1 VSETDRDLT
10 LTALK
15 RAVADYHRR
24 FMQPPPFVP
33 GETPVP
39 VSGKVFDHEEL
50 QLLVEASLDGW
61 WTEGRFT
68 QQAGAQLADFLGTR
82 DVMLCNS
89 GSSANLL
96 ALTAFTS
103 RLFGERRL
111 RPGDEVIGVAAG
123 FPTTIAPTIQTGCV
137 PVLLDIEL
145 ETYNVDVARLEEA
158 VSPRTRAIMLAH
170 TLGNPWNVEAVTAV
184 ARKHDLWL
192 IEDCCDAL
200 GATWR
205 DEMVGSFGDVATLS
219 FYPAHQMTCGE
230 GGAVF
235 SRNTRVKRTVESF
248 RDWGRD
254 CYCSP
259 GKENTCGKRFG
270 WQLGDLPSGYDHKYI
285 YSHIGYNLK
294 TTDLQGALLIAQL
307 KKLPGFIAARRR
319 NWARLRAAFERY
331 EEWLIL
337 PRGTAGSDPSWF
349 GFVIT
354 VREGAPFTRA
364 ELVAHL
370 ESRKIATRMLFAG
383 NMARQP
389 AFEGVEHRVG
399 GELANTDRVMRDTF
413 WIGVWPGLSD
423 AMLDWVE
430 QSVADFMQARRSGP
444 IRHGSF
450 GDRNKRRLVRFRPE

>member
-1 VSETDRDLT
+1 MSAPDRDA
-10 LTALK
+10 ALAAL
-15 RAVADYHRR
+15 RGQVADYYDR
-24 FMQPPPFVP
+24 FMRRGPFVP

-68 QQAGAQLADFLGTR
+68 QQAAAELGAFLGTR

-96 ALTAFTS
+96 ALTAFS
-103 RLFGERRL
+103 SPLFRERRL
-111 RPGDEVIGVAAG
+111 REGDEVIGVAAG
-123 FPTTIAPTIQTGCV
+123 FPTTVAPVIQNRCV

-145 ETYNVDVARLEEA
+145 GTYNVDAARLEEA
-158 VSPRTRAIMLAH
+158 IGPQTRAIMLAH
-170 TLGNPWNVEAVTAV
+170 TLGNPWDVDAVMEV
-184 ARKHDLWL
+184 ARRHGLWV

-205 DEMVGSFGDVATLS
+205 GKMVGSHGDVATLS

-235 SRNTRVKRTVESF
+235 SRNTRVKRAVESF

-254 CYCSP
+254 CYCLP
-259 GKENTCGKRFG
+259 GKDNTCGKRFE
-270 WQLGDLPSGYDHKYI
+270 WQLGELPHGYDHKYI
-285 YSHIGYNLK
+285 YSHLGYNLK

-307 KKLPGFIAARRR
+307 KKLPGFLAARRR
-319 NWARLRAAFERY
+319 NWARLRAAFEKY

-337 PRGTAGSDPSWF
+337 PRATAGSDPSWF
-349 GFVIT
+349 GFVLT
-354 VREGAPFTRA
+354 VRDGAPFTRG

-370 ESRKIATRMLFAG
+370 EQRKIATRMLFAG
-383 NMARQP
+383 DMTRQP
-389 AFEGVEHRVG
+389 AFAGVRHRVVG
-399 GELANTDRVMRDTF
+399 GLANTDRVMRDTF
-413 WIGVWPGLSD
+413 WIGVWPGLTD
-423 AMLDWVE
+423 PMLDWMVE
-430 QSVADFMQARRSGP
+430 SVDAFFRARVAAR
-444 IRHGSF
+444 
-450 GDRNKRRLVRFRPE
+450 

>member
-1 VSETDRDLT
+1 MSGPDRDA
-10 LTALK
+10 ALDAI
-15 RAVADYHRR
+15 RRQVADYHGR
-24 FMQPPPFVP
+24 FMRRGPFVP

-68 QQAGAQLADFLGTR
+68 QQAAGELAAFLGAR

-96 ALTAFTS
+96 ALTGFTS
-103 RLFGERRL
+103 SLFGERRL

-123 FPTTIAPTIQTGCV
+123 FPTTIAPVIQNRCI

-145 ETYNVDVARLEEA
+145 GTYNVDVTRLEEA
-158 VSPRTRAIMLAH
+158 ITPRTRALMLAH
-170 TLGNPWNVEAVTAV
+170 TLGNPWDIDAVMLV
-184 ARKHDLWL
+184 AKKHGLWV

-200 GATWR
+200 GATYR
-205 DEMVGSFGDVATLS
+205 GKLVGSFGDVATLS

-235 SRNTRVKRTVESF
+235 SRNTRVKRSVESF

-254 CYCSP
+254 CYCLP
-259 GKENTCGKRFG
+259 GKDNTCGKRFE
-270 WQLGDLPSGYDHKYI
+270 WQLGELPAGYDHKYI

-319 NWARLRAAFERY
+319 NWAKLRAAFERY
-331 EEWLIL
+331 EEWLVL
-337 PRGTAGSDPSWF
+337 PRATQGSDPSWF
-349 GFVIT
+349 GFVLT
-354 VREGAPFTRA
+354 VREDAPFTRG

-370 ESRKIATRMLFAG
+370 EQRKIATRMLFAG
-383 NMARQP
+383 DMTRQP
-389 AFEGVEHRVG
+389 AFQGIDHRVVG
-399 GELANTDRVMRDTF
+399 GLANTDRVMRDTF
-413 WIGVWPGLSD
+413 WIGVWPGLTE
-423 AMLDWVE
+423 AMLDWMIE
-430 QSVADFMQARRSGP
+430 SVDVFFKARVP
-444 IRHGSF
+444 
-450 GDRNKRRLVRFRPE
+450 VR